1 MKIYQNSGAW
11 FHVMSNSFSKR
22 YAKRSNPLGFGFS
35 VLGSMVIGP
44 AVRIIT
50 LPYSD
55 TQRVIEVELIT
66 EDSRVARLVISYGP
80 SGPMVELMS
89 GDLNRKVRHML
100 PAT

>member
-1 MKIYQNSGAW
+1 MGVYNPAMPNYGSRKYE
-11 FHVMSNSFSKR
+11 
-22 YAKRSNPLGFGFS
+22 KRSNPLGFGFS
-35 VLGSMVIGP
+35 SLGNMVIGP

-66 EDSRVARLVISYGP
+66 ENSRVARFAISYGP
-80 SGPMVELMS
+80 HGTSVELTS
-89 GDLNRKVRHML
+89 EDSNRKVLHML